1 MSEFRFKRFSVRNEL
16 SSMKVNTDGVLL
28 GAAVTLE
35 PVPLSVLDI
44 GSGTGTIALMLAQR
58 LEGRCR
64 IDAVEIDA
72 PSAAEATENFAASP
86 WAGSLSLHHCALQ
99 EYMPECEYDL
109 IVTNPPYYDASLK
122 NPDDRKA
129 AARHSDSLSFDEIA
143 LFAQE
148 HLGSGGRLA
157 MVLPSDSLNA
167 LLRTARSRSL
177 YPYRLLSVRTTA
189 RKAPRRVIA
198 EFSRSRRETLEEELC
213 IMEEGRYTDRY
224 IALLKDFYLNF

>member
-35 PVPLSVLDI
+35 PAPLSVLDI

-148 HLGSGGRLA
+148 HLGSAGRLA

-198 EFSRSRRETLEEELC
+198 EFSRSRCETMQEVLC

>member
-28 GAAVTLE
+28 GAAVMLE

-58 LEGRCR
+58 LEGRCH

-86 WAGSLSLHHCALQ
+86 WAASLSLHHCALQ

-148 HLGSGGRLA
+148 HLSSGGRLA

-167 LLRTARSRSL
+167 LLRTARARSL
-177 YPYRLLSVRTTA
+177 
-189 RKAPRRVIA
+189 
-198 EFSRSRRETLEEELC
+198 
-213 IMEEGRYTDRY
+213 
-224 IALLKDFYLNF
+224 